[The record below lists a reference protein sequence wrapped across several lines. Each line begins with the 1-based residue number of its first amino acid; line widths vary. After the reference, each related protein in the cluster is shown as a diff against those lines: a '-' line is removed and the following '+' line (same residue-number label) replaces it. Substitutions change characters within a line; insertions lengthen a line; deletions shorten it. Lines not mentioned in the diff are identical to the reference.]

1 MGGKNMSK
9 LKKLLIAATC
19 CFMLVA
25 GITALTVTG
34 NAGVTTAR
42 AAEPTGV
49 DATIDSIHARATN
62 GDFLVYVE
70 TNDVNWSSKD
80 GYVGAADGILI
91 DGAPASATSGYFRF
105 GETSQIA
112 MTMSFDLFPEDRTV
126 LVQIPAGTVF
136 GEIKLN
142 SELRFNVFG
151 HNGATT
157 TSEERTIYWDN
168 DSGAQDNRSRYL
180 IWLNT
185 KGQVDT
191 SDGALKAETNRI
203 LIDGKAVN
211 VEYTYGGGNTEYAAL
226 VNYSYFGEGITSCSQ
241 ITDEHE
247 IVFPK
252 GLAIGNITLKEEFK
266 AYVYLGNVKSEKI
279 LKEIALTG
287 VEAAQRASDW
297 LVRFTTDTAL
307 EGDAFSLSYGSV
319 ALTVGETKTEGW
331 SYVCENGGVALTID
345 FDNVPANYGG
355 RVSVA
360 ANTIS
365 SGATGGYIKITNNYS
380 FILLNGTAHEDK
392 TYTVE
397 IKNGDTVLT
406 SITYD
411 VLDREAKL
419 TALKAAING
428 LTPPEHYYYEV
439 NLPETLPEKNC
450 SYAVTVKPIEYDV
463 IIGDAAAVKVAY
475 GEKLTKP
482 ESDPTKDMTVDKVY
496 TFDGWYNGDKK
507 WDFETDT
514 VQGDT
519 TLVAR
524 FNESAREY
532 DVKFGEDATATKAAY
547 GNKLTAPTEEPTK
560 TKEGYTVTFDG
571 WYNGDKKWD
580 FANDTVTGNLTLIAK
595 FNETAITYNAKLT
608 LGDGTEK
615 DVSYTIENRA
625 EKLAEAKALLSENNA
640 QYAYTNDLPTE
651 LPLENGRTYTETRT
665 LNEYDV
671 KIGES
676 ATVKV
681 AYGNKL
687 TKPETD
693 PTKDMTADKVY
704 AFDGWYNG
712 ETKWNFDADTV
723 KGDVT
728 LVAKFTE
735 TARKYTVTITFVG
748 LEKDEVTLQVE
759 YNGTVDFSAYAEDGY
774 NMTIKNGE
782 TEITG
787 LTVTGDVNITITY
800 AKKPA
805 AAKKGCGGSVGGL
818 GVMLTA
824 LGFAAVVFKK
834 KRG

>member
-1 MGGKNMSK
+1 MSK

-70 TNDVNWSSKD
+70 TNDVNWSSAN

-105 GETSQIA
+105 GETSKIA

-136 GEIKLN
+136 GNVKLN

-151 HNGATT
+151 HNGAST

-168 DSGAQDNRSRYL
+168 DSGAQDGSSRYL

-191 SDGALKAETNRI
+191 SENALKKETNRI
-203 LIDGKAVN
+203 LIDGKSVN

-287 VEAAQRASDW
+287 VEAAQRTSDW
-297 LVRFTTDTAL
+297 LVRFTADKAL
-307 EGDAFSLSYGSV
+307 AGDAFSLSYGSV
-319 ALTVGETKTEGW
+319 ALTAGETKTEGW
-331 SYVCENGGVALTID
+331 AYVCENGGMALTID
-345 FDNVPANYGG
+345 FDNVPADFGG
-355 RVSVA
+355 RVTVA

-392 TYTVE
+392 TYTAE

-411 VLDREAKL
+411 VLDRDAKL
-419 TALKAAING
+419 TSLKAAVND

-439 NLPETLPEKNC
+439 KLPETLPEENC
-450 SYAVTVKPIEYDV
+450 SYQVTVKPIEYDV

-475 GEKLTKP
+475 GSKLTKP
-482 ESDPTKDMTVDKVY
+482 ETDPTKDMTVDKVY

-514 VQGDT
+514 VSGDT
-519 TLVAR
+519 TLVAK
-524 FNESAREY
+524 FTDSAREY
-532 DVKFGEDATATKAAY
+532 DIKFGEAAAAKVAY
-547 GNKLTAPTEEPTK
+547 GSKLTAPTEEPSE
-560 TKEGYTVTFDG
+560 TKEGYNVTFDG

-580 FANDTVTGNLTLIAK
+580 FANDVVTGNLTLVAK
-595 FNETAITYNAKLT
+595 FNETVITYTAGLT
-608 LGDGTEK
+608 LGDGTKK
-615 DVSYTIENRA
+615 DISYTVENRT
-625 EKLAEAKALLSENNA
+625 EKLAEAKKLLGA
-640 QYAYTNDLPTE
+640 DDDQYTYTNDLPTE
-651 LPLENGRTYTETRT
+651 LPLENGKTYTETRT
-665 LNEYDV
+665 INEYDI
-671 KIGES
+671 KFGEVD
-676 ATVKV
+676 AAKV
-681 AYGNKL
+681 AYGSKL
-687 TKPETD
+687 TRPAD

-704 AFDGWYNG
+704 TFDGWYAG
-712 ETKWNFDADTV
+712 DTKWDFDADTV
-723 KGDVT
+723 KGDVM
-728 LVAKFTE
+728 LVAKFNE
-735 TARKYTVTITFVG
+735 TARKYAVTITFVG
-748 LEKDEVTLQVE
+748 LEKDEVVLQVE

-774 NMTIKNGE
+774 NMTVKNGE
-782 TEITG
+782 NEIG
-787 LTVTGDVNITITY
+787 ELTVTGDVNITVTY

-805 AAKKGCGGSVGGL
+805 ASKKGCGGSVGSI

-824 LGFAAVVFKK
+824 LGFAAVVFRK

>member
-1 MGGKNMSK
+1 MSK

-19 CFMLVA
+19 CFMLAA

-70 TNDVNWSSKD
+70 TNDVNWSSAD
-80 GYVGAADGILI
+80 GYAGAADGILI

-105 GETSQIA
+105 GETSKIA

-136 GEIKLN
+136 GNVKLN

-151 HNGATT
+151 HNGAST

-168 DSGAQDNRSRYL
+168 DSGAQDGSSRYL

-191 SDGALKAETNRI
+191 SENALKKETNRI
-203 LIDGKAVN
+203 LIDGKSVN

-287 VEAAQRASDW
+287 VEAAQRTSDW
-297 LVRFTTDTAL
+297 LVRFTADKAL
-307 EGDAFSLSYGSV
+307 AGDAFSLSYGSV
-319 ALTVGETKTEGW
+319 ALTAGETKTEGW
-331 SYVCENGGVALTID
+331 AYVCENGGMALTID
-345 FDNVPANYGG
+345 FDNVPADFGG

-411 VLDREAKL
+411 VLDRNAKL
-419 TALKAAING
+419 TSLKAAVND

-439 NLPETLPEKNC
+439 KLPETLPEENC
-450 SYAVTVKPIEYDV
+450 SYQVTVKPIEYDV

-475 GEKLTKP
+475 GSKLTKP
-482 ESDPTKDMTVDKVY
+482 ETDPTKDMTVDKVY
-496 TFDGWYNGDKK
+496 TFDGWYNGDTK
-507 WDFETDT
+507 WNFETDT
-514 VQGDT
+514 VSGDT

-524 FNESAREY
+524 FTDSAREY
-532 DVKFGEDATATKAAY
+532 DVKFGEAAAAKVAY
-547 GNKLTAPTEEPTK
+547 GSKLTAPTEEPSE
-560 TKEGYTVTFDG
+560 TKEGYNVTFDG

-580 FANDTVTGNLTLIAK
+580 FANDVVTGNLTLVAK
-595 FNETAITYNAKLT
+595 FNETVITYTAELT
-608 LGDGTEK
+608 LGDGTKK
-615 DVSYTIENRA
+615 DISYTVENRT
-625 EKLAEAKALLSENNA
+625 EKLAEAKKLLGA
-640 QYAYTNDLPTE
+640 DDDQYTYTNDLPTE
-651 LPLENGRTYTETRT
+651 LPLENGKTYTETRT
-665 LNEYDV
+665 VNEYDV
-671 KIGES
+671 KFGE
-676 ATVKV
+676 AAAAKV
-681 AYGNKL
+681 AYGSKL
-687 TKPETD
+687 TRPAD

-704 AFDGWYNG
+704 TFDGWYVG
-712 ETKWNFDADTV
+712 DTKWDFDADTV

-748 LEKDEVTLQVE
+748 LEKDEVVLQVE

-774 NMTIKNGE
+774 NMTVKNGE
-782 TEITG
+782 NEIG
-787 LTVTGDVNITITY
+787 ELTVTGDANITVTY

-805 AAKKGCGGSVGGL
+805 ASKKGCGGSVGSI

-824 LGFAAVVFKK
+824 LGFAAVVFRK

>member
-70 TNDVNWSSKD
+70 TNDVNWSSAN
-80 GYVGAADGILI
+80 GYAGAADGILI

-136 GEIKLN
+136 GNVKLN

-168 DSGAQDNRSRYL
+168 DSGAQDGSSRYL

-191 SDGALKAETNRI
+191 SENALKKETNRI

-226 VNYSYFGEGITSCSQ
+226 VNYSYFGDGITSCSQ

-266 AYVYLGNVKSEKI
+266 AYVYLGNVKGEKI

-287 VEAAQRASDW
+287 VEAAQRTSDW
-297 LVRFTTDTAL
+297 LVRFTADKAL
-307 EGDAFSLSYGSV
+307 AGDAFSLSYGSV

-392 TYTVE
+392 TYTAE

-439 NLPETLPEKNC
+439 NLPETLPEENC

-532 DVKFGEDATATKAAY
+532 DVKFGEDATAKVAY
-547 GNKLTAPTEEPTK
+547 GSKLTAPTEEPSE
-560 TKEGYTVTFDG
+560 TKEGYNVTFDG
-571 WYNGDKKWD
+571 WYNGDKKWN
-580 FANDTVTGNLTLIAK
+580 FANDVVTGNLTLVAK
-595 FNETAITYNAKLT
+595 FNETVITYTAELT
-608 LGDGTEK
+608 LGDGTKK
-615 DVSYTIENRA
+615 DISYTVENRT
-625 EKLAEAKALLSENNA
+625 EKLAEAKKLLGA
-640 QYAYTNDLPTE
+640 DDDQYTYTNDLPTE
-651 LPLENGRTYTETRT
+651 LPLENGKTYTETRT
-665 LNEYDV
+665 VNEYDV
-671 KIGES
+671 KFGE
-676 ATVKV
+676 ADAAKV
-681 AYGNKL
+681 AYGSKL
-687 TKPETD
+687 TRPAD

-704 AFDGWYNG
+704 TFDGWYVG
-712 ETKWNFDADTV
+712 DTKWDFDADTV

-728 LVAKFTE
+728 LVAKFNE
-735 TARKYTVTITFVG
+735 TARKYAVTITFVG
-748 LEKDEVTLQVE
+748 LEKDEVVLQVE

-774 NMTIKNGE
+774 NMTVKNGE
-782 TEITG
+782 NEIG
-787 LTVTGDVNITITY
+787 ELTVTGDVNITVTY

-805 AAKKGCGGSVGGL
+805 ASKKGCGGSVDSI

-824 LGFAAVVFKK
+824 LGFAAVVFRK

>member
-1 MGGKNMSK
+1 MSK

-25 GITALTVTG
+25 GITALTVMG
-34 NAGVTTAR
+34 NAGVTTAY
-42 AAEPTGV
+42 AADEPTGV
-49 DATIDSIHARATN
+49 DATIDSIHARATD

-70 TNDVNWSSKD
+70 TNDVNWSSAN
-80 GYVGAADGILI
+80 GYAGAADGILI
-91 DGAPASATSGYFRF
+91 DGAPASATSGYFRY

-112 MTMSFDLFPEDRTV
+112 MTMSFNLFPEDRTV

-136 GEIKLN
+136 GNVKLN

-168 DSGAQDNRSRYL
+168 DSGAQDNLSRYL

-211 VEYTYGGGNTEYAAL
+211 VEYTYGGGNTEYGAL

-266 AYVYLGNVKSEKI
+266 AYVYLGHVKGEKI
-279 LKEIALTG
+279 LKDIALTG
-287 VEAAQRASDW
+287 VEAAQRASESDW

-319 ALTVGETKTEGW
+319 ALTAGETKTEGW
-331 SYVCENGGVALTID
+331 AYVCENGGVALTID
-345 FDNVPANYGG
+345 FDNIPANYGG

-365 SGATGGYIKITNNYS
+365 SGATGGCIKITNNYS

-439 NLPETLPEKNC
+439 NLPETLPEENC

-475 GEKLTKP
+475 GSKLTKP
-482 ESDPTKDMTVDKVY
+482 ETDPTKDMTVDKVY

-547 GNKLTAPTEEPTK
+547 GNKLT
-560 TKEGYTVTFDG
+560 
-571 WYNGDKKWD
+571 
-580 FANDTVTGNLTLIAK
+580 
-595 FNETAITYNAKLT
+595 
-608 LGDGTEK
+608 
-615 DVSYTIENRA
+615 
-625 EKLAEAKALLSENNA
+625 
-640 QYAYTNDLPTE
+640 
-651 LPLENGRTYTETRT
+651 
-665 LNEYDV
+665 
-671 KIGES
+671 
-676 ATVKV
+676 
-681 AYGNKL
+681 
-687 TKPETD
+687 KPETD
-693 PTKDMTADKVY
+693 PTKDMTVDKVY
-704 AFDGWYNG
+704 TFDGWYNG
-712 ETKWNFDADTV
+712 ETKWNFDVDTV

-759 YNGTVDFSAYAEDGY
+759 YNGRVDFSAYAEDGY

-782 TEITG
+782 TEING
-787 LTVTGDVNITITY
+787 LTVTGDANITVTY

-805 AAKKGCGGSVGGL
+805 AAKKGCGGSVGGI

>member
-1 MGGKNMSK
+1 MSK

-42 AAEPTGV
+42 AAESTGV

-70 TNDVNWSSKD
+70 TNDVNWSSAD
-80 GYVGAADGILI
+80 GYAGAADGILI
-91 DGAPASATSGYFRF
+91 DGAPASVTSGYFRF
-105 GETSQIA
+105 GETSKIA

-136 GEIKLN
+136 GNVKLN

-151 HNGATT
+151 HNGAST

-168 DSGAQDNRSRYL
+168 DSGAQDGSSRYL

-191 SDGALKAETNRI
+191 SENALKKETNRI
-203 LIDGKAVN
+203 LIDGKSVN

-297 LVRFTTDTAL
+297 LVRFTADKAL
-307 EGDAFSLSYGSV
+307 AGDAFSLSYGSV
-319 ALTVGETKTEGW
+319 ALTAGKTKTEGW
-331 SYVCENGGVALTID
+331 AYVCENGGMALTID
-345 FDNVPANYGG
+345 FDNVPADFGG
-355 RVSVA
+355 RVTVA

-380 FILLNGTAHEDK
+380 FILLDGTAHEDK
-392 TYTVE
+392 TYTAE

-411 VLDREAKL
+411 VLDRNAKL
-419 TALKAAING
+419 TSLKAAVND

-439 NLPETLPEKNC
+439 KLPETLPEENC
-450 SYAVTVKPIEYDV
+450 SYQVTVKPIEYDV

-475 GEKLTKP
+475 GSKLTKP
-482 ESDPTKDMTVDKVY
+482 ETDPTKDMTVDKVY
-496 TFDGWYNGDKK
+496 TFDGWYNGDTK
-507 WDFETDT
+507 WNFETDT
-514 VQGDT
+514 VSGDT

-524 FNESAREY
+524 FTDSAREY
-532 DVKFGEDATATKAAY
+532 DVKFGEAA
-547 GNKLTAPTEEPTK
+547 A
-560 TKEGYTVTFDG
+560 
-571 WYNGDKKWD
+571 
-580 FANDTVTGNLTLIAK
+580 A
-595 FNETAITYNAKLT
+595 
-608 LGDGTEK
+608 
-615 DVSYTIENRA
+615 
-625 EKLAEAKALLSENNA
+625 
-640 QYAYTNDLPTE
+640 
-651 LPLENGRTYTETRT
+651 
-665 LNEYDV
+665 
-671 KIGES
+671 
-676 ATVKV
+676 KV
-681 AYGNKL
+681 AYGSKL
-687 TKPETD
+687 TRPAD

-704 AFDGWYNG
+704 TFDGWYVG
-712 ETKWNFDADTV
+712 DTKWDFDDDTV

-728 LVAKFTE
+728 LVAKFNE
-735 TARKYTVTITFVG
+735 TARKYAVTITFVG
-748 LEKDEVTLQVE
+748 LEKDEVVLQVE

-774 NMTIKNGE
+774 NMTVKNGE
-782 TEITG
+782 NEIG
-787 LTVTGDVNITITY
+787 ELTVTGDVNITVTY

-805 AAKKGCGGSVGGL
+805 ASKKGCGGSVGSI

-824 LGFAAVVFKK
+824 LGFAAVVFRK

>member
-25 GITALTVTG
+25 GITALTVMG
-34 NAGVTTAR
+34 NAGVTTAY
-42 AAEPTGV
+42 AADEPTGV
-49 DATIDSIHARATN
+49 DATIDSIHARAAN
-62 GDFLVYVE
+62 DDFLVYVE

-91 DGAPASATSGYFRF
+91 DGQPASATSGYYRF

-112 MTMSFDLFPEDRTV
+112 MTISFDLFPEDRTV

-136 GEIKLN
+136 GDIKLN

-168 DSGAQDNRSRYL
+168 DSGAQDNLSRYL

-191 SDGALKAETNRI
+191 SENALKKETNRI

-266 AYVYLGNVKSEKI
+266 AYVYLGNVKGEKI
-279 LKEIALTG
+279 LKDIALTG

-439 NLPETLPEKNC
+439 NLPETLPEENC

-532 DVKFGEDATATKAAY
+532 EVKFGEDATATKAAY
-547 GNKLTAPTEEPTK
+547 GNKLT
-560 TKEGYTVTFDG
+560 
-571 WYNGDKKWD
+571 
-580 FANDTVTGNLTLIAK
+580 
-595 FNETAITYNAKLT
+595 
-608 LGDGTEK
+608 
-615 DVSYTIENRA
+615 
-625 EKLAEAKALLSENNA
+625 
-640 QYAYTNDLPTE
+640 
-651 LPLENGRTYTETRT
+651 
-665 LNEYDV
+665 
-671 KIGES
+671 
-676 ATVKV
+676 
-681 AYGNKL
+681 
-687 TKPETD
+687 KPETD
-693 PTKDMTADKVY
+693 PTKDMTVDKVY
-704 AFDGWYNG
+704 TFDGWYNG

-759 YNGTVDFSAYAEDGY
+759 YNGRVDFSAYAEDGY

-782 TEITG
+782 TEITE

>member
-70 TNDVNWSSKD
+70 TNDVNWSSAN
-80 GYVGAADGILI
+80 GYAGAADGILI

-136 GEIKLN
+136 GNVKLN

-168 DSGAQDNRSRYL
+168 DSGAQDGSSRYL

-191 SDGALKAETNRI
+191 SENALKKETNRI

-226 VNYSYFGEGITSCSQ
+226 VNYSYFGDGITSCSQ

-266 AYVYLGNVKSEKI
+266 AYVYLGNVKGEKI

-287 VEAAQRASDW
+287 VEAAQRTSDW
-297 LVRFTTDTAL
+297 LVRFTADKAL
-307 EGDAFSLSYGSV
+307 AGDAFSLSYGSV
-319 ALTVGETKTEGW
+319 ALTAGETKTEGW
-331 SYVCENGGVALTID
+331 AYVCENGGMALTID

-392 TYTVE
+392 TYTAE

-419 TALKAAING
+419 TALKAAVNG

-439 NLPETLPEKNC
+439 NLPETLPEENR

-532 DVKFGEDATATKAAY
+532 DVKFGEAA
-547 GNKLTAPTEEPTK
+547 A
-560 TKEGYTVTFDG
+560 
-571 WYNGDKKWD
+571 
-580 FANDTVTGNLTLIAK
+580 A
-595 FNETAITYNAKLT
+595 
-608 LGDGTEK
+608 
-615 DVSYTIENRA
+615 
-625 EKLAEAKALLSENNA
+625 
-640 QYAYTNDLPTE
+640 
-651 LPLENGRTYTETRT
+651 
-665 LNEYDV
+665 
-671 KIGES
+671 
-676 ATVKV
+676 KV
-681 AYGNKL
+681 AYGSKL

-704 AFDGWYNG
+704 TFDGWYNG
-712 ETKWNFDADTV
+712 ETKWNFETDTV
-723 KGDVT
+723 TSNVT
-728 LVAKFTE
+728 LVAKFNE

-759 YNGTVDFSAYAEDGY
+759 YNGRVDFSAYAEDGY

-782 TEITG
+782 TEITE
-787 LTVTGDVNITITY
+787 LTVTGDVNITVTY

-805 AAKKGCGGSVGGL
+805 ASKKGCGGSVGGL
-818 GVMLTA
+818 GVMITA
-824 LGFAAVVFKK
+824 LGFAAVVFRK

>member
-1 MGGKNMSK
+1 MSK

-25 GITALTVTG
+25 GITALTVMG
-34 NAGVTTAR
+34 SAGITTAR

-49 DATIDSIHARATN
+49 DATIDSIHARAAN
-62 GDFLVYVE
+62 DDFLVYVE
-70 TNDVNWSSKD
+70 TNDVNWSSAD
-80 GYVGAADGILI
+80 GYAGAADGILI
-91 DGAPASATSGYFRF
+91 DGAPASATSGYYRF

-136 GEIKLN
+136 GDIKLN

-168 DSGAQDNRSRYL
+168 DSGAQDNLSRYL

-226 VNYSYFGEGITSCSQ
+226 VNYSYFGDGITSCSQ

-266 AYVYLGNVKSEKI
+266 AYVYLGNVKGEKI
-279 LKEIALTG
+279 LKDIALTG

-331 SYVCENGGVALTID
+331 AYVCENGGVALTID

-439 NLPETLPEKNC
+439 NLPETLPEENC

-475 GEKLTKP
+475 GNKLTKP

-532 DVKFGEDATATKAAY
+532 DVK
-547 GNKLTAPTEEPTK
+547 
-560 TKEGYTVTFDG
+560 
-571 WYNGDKKWD
+571 
-580 FANDTVTGNLTLIAK
+580 
-595 FNETAITYNAKLT
+595 
-608 LGDGTEK
+608 
-615 DVSYTIENRA
+615 
-625 EKLAEAKALLSENNA
+625 
-640 QYAYTNDLPTE
+640 
-651 LPLENGRTYTETRT
+651 
-665 LNEYDV
+665 
-671 KIGES
+671 IGES

-687 TKPETD
+687 TKPESD
-693 PTKDMTADKVY
+693 PTKDMTVDKVY
-704 AFDGWYNG
+704 TFDGWYNG

-782 TEITG
+782 TEITE

>member
-34 NAGVTTAR
+34 NAGVTTAY
-42 AAEPTGV
+42 AADEPTGV
-49 DATIDSIHARATN
+49 DATIDSIHARAAN
-62 GDFLVYVE
+62 DDFLVYVE

-91 DGAPASATSGYFRF
+91 DGQPASATSGYYRF

-112 MTMSFDLFPEDRTV
+112 MTISFDLFPEDRTV

-136 GEIKLN
+136 GDIKLN

-168 DSGAQDNRSRYL
+168 DSGAQDDLSRYL

-191 SDGALKAETNRI
+191 SENALKKETNRI
-203 LIDGKAVN
+203 LIDGKSVN

-266 AYVYLGNVKSEKI
+266 AYVYLGNVKGEKI
-279 LKEIALTG
+279 LKDIALTG

-439 NLPETLPEKNC
+439 NLPETLPEENC

-532 DVKFGEDATATKAAY
+532 DVKFGEADAA
-547 GNKLTAPTEEPTK
+547 
-560 TKEGYTVTFDG
+560 
-571 WYNGDKKWD
+571 
-580 FANDTVTGNLTLIAK
+580 
-595 FNETAITYNAKLT
+595 
-608 LGDGTEK
+608 
-615 DVSYTIENRA
+615 
-625 EKLAEAKALLSENNA
+625 
-640 QYAYTNDLPTE
+640 
-651 LPLENGRTYTETRT
+651 
-665 LNEYDV
+665 
-671 KIGES
+671 
-676 ATVKV
+676 KV
-681 AYGNKL
+681 AYGSKL
-687 TKPETD
+687 TRPAD

-704 AFDGWYNG
+704 TFDGWYNG

-782 TEITG
+782 TEITE

>member
-1 MGGKNMSK
+1 MSK

-70 TNDVNWSSKD
+70 TNDVNWSSAN
-80 GYVGAADGILI
+80 GYAGAADGILI
-91 DGAPASATSGYFRF
+91 DGQPASATSGYFRF

-136 GEIKLN
+136 GNVKLN

-151 HNGATT
+151 HNGAST

-168 DSGAQDNRSRYL
+168 DSGAQDGSSRYL

-191 SDGALKAETNRI
+191 SENALKKETNRI
-203 LIDGKAVN
+203 LIDGKSVN

-287 VEAAQRASDW
+287 VEAAQRTSDW
-297 LVRFTTDTAL
+297 LVRFTADKSLA
-307 EGDAFSLSYGSV
+307 GDAFSLSYGSV
-319 ALTVGETKTEGW
+319 ALIAGETKTEGW
-331 SYVCENGGVALTID
+331 AYVCENGGMALTID
-345 FDNVPANYGG
+345 FDNVPADFGG
-355 RVSVA
+355 RVTVS

-380 FILLNGTAHEDK
+380 FVLLNGTAHEDK

-439 NLPETLPEKNC
+439 KLPETLPEENC
-450 SYAVTVKPIEYDV
+450 SYQVTVKPIEYDV

-475 GEKLTKP
+475 GSKLTKP

-547 GNKLTAPTEEPTK
+547 GSKLTAPTEEPSE
-560 TKEGYTVTFDG
+560 TKEGYNVTFDG

-580 FANDTVTGNLTLIAK
+580 FANDVVTGNLTLVAK
-595 FNETAITYNAKLT
+595 FNETVITYTAELT
-608 LGDGTEK
+608 LGDGTKK
-615 DVSYTIENRA
+615 DISYTVENRT
-625 EKLAEAKALLSENNA
+625 EKLAEAKKLLGA
-640 QYAYTNDLPTE
+640 DDDQYTYTNDLPTE
-651 LPLENGRTYTETRT
+651 LPLENGKTYTETRT
-665 LNEYDV
+665 VNEYDV
-671 KIGES
+671 KFGE
-676 ATVKV
+676 ADAAKV
-681 AYGNKL
+681 AYGSKL
-687 TKPETD
+687 TRPAD

-704 AFDGWYNG
+704 TFDGWYVG
-712 ETKWNFDADTV
+712 DTKWDFDADTV

-728 LVAKFTE
+728 LVAKFNE
-735 TARKYTVTITFVG
+735 TARKYAVTITFVG
-748 LEKDEVTLQVE
+748 LEKDEVVLQVE

-774 NMTIKNGE
+774 NMTVKNGE
-782 TEITG
+782 NEIG
-787 LTVTGDVNITITY
+787 ELTVTGDANITVTY

-805 AAKKGCGGSVGGL
+805 ASKKGCGGSVGSI

-824 LGFAAVVFKK
+824 LGFAAVVFRK

>member
-1 MGGKNMSK
+1 MSK

-70 TNDVNWSSKD
+70 TNDVNWSSAN
-80 GYVGAADGILI
+80 GYAGAADGILI

-136 GEIKLN
+136 GNVKLN

-168 DSGAQDNRSRYL
+168 DSGAQDGSSRYL

-191 SDGALKAETNRI
+191 SENALKKETNRI

-226 VNYSYFGEGITSCSQ
+226 VNYSYFGDGITSCSQ

-266 AYVYLGNVKSEKI
+266 AYVYLGNVKGEKI

-287 VEAAQRASDW
+287 VEAAQRTSDW
-297 LVRFTTDTAL
+297 LVRFTADKAL
-307 EGDAFSLSYGSV
+307 AGDAFSLSYGSV
-319 ALTVGETKTEGW
+319 ALTAGETKTEGW
-331 SYVCENGGVALTID
+331 AYVCENGGMALTID

-392 TYTVE
+392 TYTAE

-419 TALKAAING
+419 IALKAAVNG

-439 NLPETLPEKNC
+439 NLPETLPEENC

-532 DVKFGEDATATKAAY
+532 DVKFGEAA
-547 GNKLTAPTEEPTK
+547 A
-560 TKEGYTVTFDG
+560 
-571 WYNGDKKWD
+571 
-580 FANDTVTGNLTLIAK
+580 A
-595 FNETAITYNAKLT
+595 
-608 LGDGTEK
+608 
-615 DVSYTIENRA
+615 
-625 EKLAEAKALLSENNA
+625 
-640 QYAYTNDLPTE
+640 
-651 LPLENGRTYTETRT
+651 
-665 LNEYDV
+665 
-671 KIGES
+671 
-676 ATVKV
+676 KV
-681 AYGNKL
+681 AYGSKL

-704 AFDGWYNG
+704 TFDGWYNG
-712 ETKWNFDADTV
+712 EKKWNFETDTV
-723 KGDVT
+723 TSNVT
-728 LVAKFTE
+728 LVAKFNE

-782 TEITG
+782 TEITE

>member
-1 MGGKNMSK
+1 M
-9 LKKLLIAATC
+9 
-19 CFMLVA
+19 
-25 GITALTVTG
+25 
-34 NAGVTTAR
+34 
-42 AAEPTGV
+42 
-49 DATIDSIHARATN
+49 
-62 GDFLVYVE
+62 
-70 TNDVNWSSKD
+70 
-80 GYVGAADGILI
+80 
-91 DGAPASATSGYFRF
+91 
-105 GETSQIA
+105 
-112 MTMSFDLFPEDRTV
+112 
-126 LVQIPAGTVF
+126 
-136 GEIKLN
+136 
-142 SELRFNVFG
+142 
-151 HNGATT
+151 
-157 TSEERTIYWDN
+157 
-168 DSGAQDNRSRYL
+168 
-180 IWLNT
+180 
-185 KGQVDT
+185 
-191 SDGALKAETNRI
+191 
-203 LIDGKAVN
+203 
-211 VEYTYGGGNTEYAAL
+211 
-226 VNYSYFGEGITSCSQ
+226 
-241 ITDEHE
+241 
-247 IVFPK
+247 
-252 GLAIGNITLKEEFK
+252 
-266 AYVYLGNVKSEKI
+266 
-279 LKEIALTG
+279 TG

-439 NLPETLPEKNC
+439 NLPETLPEENC

-496 TFDGWYNGDKK
+496 T
-507 WDFETDT
+507 
-514 VQGDT
+514 
-519 TLVAR
+519 
-524 FNESAREY
+524 
-532 DVKFGEDATATKAAY
+532 
-547 GNKLTAPTEEPTK
+547 
-560 TKEGYTVTFDG
+560 
-571 WYNGDKKWD
+571 
-580 FANDTVTGNLTLIAK
+580 
-595 FNETAITYNAKLT
+595 
-608 LGDGTEK
+608 
-615 DVSYTIENRA
+615 
-625 EKLAEAKALLSENNA
+625 
-640 QYAYTNDLPTE
+640 
-651 LPLENGRTYTETRT
+651 
-665 LNEYDV
+665 
-671 KIGES
+671 
-676 ATVKV
+676 
-681 AYGNKL
+681 
-687 TKPETD
+687 
-693 PTKDMTADKVY
+693 
-704 AFDGWYNG
+704 FDGWYNG

-759 YNGTVDFSAYAEDGY
+759 YNGRVDFSAYAEDGY

-782 TEITG
+782 TEITE
-787 LTVTGDVNITITY
+787 LTVTGDVNIIITY
-800 AKKPA
+800 AQKPA

>member
-1 MGGKNMSK
+1 MSK

-70 TNDVNWSSKD
+70 TNDVNWSSAN

-91 DGAPASATSGYFRF
+91 DGQPASATSGYYRF

-112 MTMSFDLFPEDRTV
+112 MTISFDLFPEDRTV

-136 GEIKLN
+136 GDIKLN

-168 DSGAQDNRSRYL
+168 DSGAQDDLSRYL

-191 SDGALKAETNRI
+191 SENALKKETNRI
-203 LIDGKAVN
+203 LIDGKSVN

-287 VEAAQRASDW
+287 VEAAQRTSDW
-297 LVRFTTDTAL
+297 LVRFTADKAL

-319 ALTVGETKTEGW
+319 ALTAGETKTEGW
-331 SYVCENGGVALTID
+331 AYVCENGGMALTID
-345 FDNVPANYGG
+345 FDNVPADFGG
-355 RVSVA
+355 RVTVA

-392 TYTVE
+392 TYTAE

-411 VLDREAKL
+411 VLDRDAKL
-419 TALKAAING
+419 TSLKAAVND

-439 NLPETLPEKNC
+439 KLPETLPEENC

-482 ESDPTKDMTVDKVY
+482 ETDPTKDMTVDKVY

-532 DVKFGEDATATKAAY
+532 DVKFGEADAA
-547 GNKLTAPTEEPTK
+547 
-560 TKEGYTVTFDG
+560 
-571 WYNGDKKWD
+571 
-580 FANDTVTGNLTLIAK
+580 
-595 FNETAITYNAKLT
+595 
-608 LGDGTEK
+608 
-615 DVSYTIENRA
+615 
-625 EKLAEAKALLSENNA
+625 
-640 QYAYTNDLPTE
+640 
-651 LPLENGRTYTETRT
+651 
-665 LNEYDV
+665 
-671 KIGES
+671 
-676 ATVKV
+676 KV
-681 AYGNKL
+681 AYGSKL
-687 TKPETD
+687 TRPAD

-704 AFDGWYNG
+704 TFDGWYNG

-759 YNGTVDFSAYAEDGY
+759 YNGRVDFSAYAEDGY

-782 TEITG
+782 TEITE
-787 LTVTGDVNITITY
+787 LTVTGDVNITVTY

-805 AAKKGCGGSVGGL
+805 ASKKGCGGSVGGL
-818 GVMLTA
+818 GVMITA
-824 LGFAAVVFKK
+824 LGFAAVVFRK

>member
-1 MGGKNMSK
+1 MSK

-70 TNDVNWSSKD
+70 TNDVNWSSAD
-80 GYVGAADGILI
+80 GYAGAADGILI

-136 GEIKLN
+136 GDIKLN

-151 HNGATT
+151 HNGAST

-168 DSGAQDNRSRYL
+168 DSGAQDGSSRYL

-191 SDGALKAETNRI
+191 SENALKKETNRI
-203 LIDGKAVN
+203 LIDGKSVN

-279 LKEIALTG
+279 LKEIVLTG
-287 VEAAQRASDW
+287 VEAAQRTSDW
-297 LVRFTTDTAL
+297 LVRFTADKAL
-307 EGDAFSLSYGSV
+307 AGDAFSLSYGSV
-319 ALTVGETKTEGW
+319 ALTAGETKTEGW
-331 SYVCENGGVALTID
+331 AYVCENGGMALTID
-345 FDNVPANYGG
+345 FDNVPADFGG
-355 RVSVA
+355 RVTVA

-380 FILLNGTAHEDK
+380 FILLNGTAHKDK
-392 TYTVE
+392 TYTAE

-411 VLDREAKL
+411 VLDRNAKL
-419 TALKAAING
+419 TSLKAAVND

-439 NLPETLPEKNC
+439 KLPETLPEENC
-450 SYAVTVKPIEYDV
+450 SYQVTVKPIEYDV

-475 GEKLTKP
+475 GSKLTKP
-482 ESDPTKDMTVDKVY
+482 ETDPTKDMTVDKVY
-496 TFDGWYNGDKK
+496 TFDGWYNGDTK
-507 WDFETDT
+507 WNFETDT
-514 VQGDT
+514 VRGDT

-524 FNESAREY
+524 FTDSAREY
-532 DVKFGEDATATKAAY
+532 DVKFGEADAAKVAY
-547 GNKLTAPTEEPTK
+547 GSKLTAPTEEPSE
-560 TKEGYTVTFDG
+560 TKEGYNVTFDG

-580 FANDTVTGNLTLIAK
+580 FANDVVTGNLTLVAK
-595 FNETAITYNAKLT
+595 FNETVITYTAELT
-608 LGDGTEK
+608 LGDGTKK
-615 DVSYTIENRA
+615 DISYTVENRT
-625 EKLAEAKALLSENNA
+625 EKLAEAKKLLGA
-640 QYAYTNDLPTE
+640 DDDQYTYTNDLPIE
-651 LPLENGRTYTETRT
+651 LPLENGKTYTETRT
-665 LNEYDV
+665 INEYDV

-693 PTKDMTADKVY
+693 PTKDMTVDKVY
-704 AFDGWYNG
+704 TFDGWYNG

-748 LEKDEVTLQVE
+748 LEKDEVVLQVE

-774 NMTIKNGE
+774 NMTVKNGE
-782 TEITG
+782 NEIG
-787 LTVTGDVNITITY
+787 ELTVTGDVNITVTY

-824 LGFAAVVFKK
+824 LGFAAVVFRK

>member
-25 GITALTVTG
+25 GITALTVMG
-34 NAGVTTAR
+34 NAGVTTAY
-42 AAEPTGV
+42 AADEPTGV
-49 DATIDSIHARATN
+49 DATIDSIHARAAN
-62 GDFLVYVE
+62 DDFLVYVE

-91 DGAPASATSGYFRF
+91 DGQPASATSGYFRF

-168 DSGAQDNRSRYL
+168 DSGAQDNLSRYL

-191 SDGALKAETNRI
+191 SENALKKETNRI
-203 LIDGKAVN
+203 LIDGKSVN

-226 VNYSYFGEGITSCSQ
+226 VNYSYFGDGITSCSQ

-266 AYVYLGNVKSEKI
+266 AYVYLGNVKGEKI
-279 LKEIALTG
+279 LKDIALTG

-297 LVRFTTDTAL
+297 LVRFTADTAL

-439 NLPETLPEKNC
+439 NLPETLPEENC

-463 IIGDAAAVKVAY
+463 IIGDVAAVKVAY

-547 GNKLTAPTEEPTK
+547 GNKLT
-560 TKEGYTVTFDG
+560 
-571 WYNGDKKWD
+571 
-580 FANDTVTGNLTLIAK
+580 
-595 FNETAITYNAKLT
+595 
-608 LGDGTEK
+608 
-615 DVSYTIENRA
+615 
-625 EKLAEAKALLSENNA
+625 
-640 QYAYTNDLPTE
+640 
-651 LPLENGRTYTETRT
+651 
-665 LNEYDV
+665 
-671 KIGES
+671 
-676 ATVKV
+676 
-681 AYGNKL
+681 
-687 TKPETD
+687 KPETD
-693 PTKDMTADKVY
+693 PTKDMTVDKVY
-704 AFDGWYNG
+704 TFDGWYNG
-712 ETKWNFDADTV
+712 ETKWNFDTDTV

-759 YNGTVDFSAYAEDGY
+759 YNGRVDFSAYAEDGY

-782 TEITG
+782 TEITE
-787 LTVTGDVNITITY
+787 LTVTGDVNITISY

>member
-25 GITALTVTG
+25 GITALTVMG
-34 NAGVTTAR
+34 NAGVTTAY
-42 AAEPTGV
+42 AADEPTGV
-49 DATIDSIHARATN
+49 DATIDSIHARAAN
-62 GDFLVYVE
+62 DDFLVYVE

-91 DGAPASATSGYFRF
+91 DGQPASATSGYYRF

-112 MTMSFDLFPEDRTV
+112 MTISFDLFPEDRTV

-136 GEIKLN
+136 GDIKLN

-168 DSGAQDNRSRYL
+168 DSGAQDNLSRYL

-191 SDGALKAETNRI
+191 SENALKKETNRI
-203 LIDGKAVN
+203 LIDGKSVN

-226 VNYSYFGEGITSCSQ
+226 VNYSYFGDGITSCSQ

-266 AYVYLGNVKSEKI
+266 AYVYLGNVKGEKI
-279 LKEIALTG
+279 LKDIALTG

-439 NLPETLPEKNC
+439 NLPETLPEENC

-532 DVKFGEDATATKAAY
+532 DVKFGEADAA
-547 GNKLTAPTEEPTK
+547 
-560 TKEGYTVTFDG
+560 
-571 WYNGDKKWD
+571 
-580 FANDTVTGNLTLIAK
+580 
-595 FNETAITYNAKLT
+595 
-608 LGDGTEK
+608 
-615 DVSYTIENRA
+615 
-625 EKLAEAKALLSENNA
+625 
-640 QYAYTNDLPTE
+640 
-651 LPLENGRTYTETRT
+651 
-665 LNEYDV
+665 
-671 KIGES
+671 
-676 ATVKV
+676 KV
-681 AYGNKL
+681 AYGSKL
-687 TKPETD
+687 TRPAD

-704 AFDGWYNG
+704 TFDGWYNG

-759 YNGTVDFSAYAEDGY
+759 YNGRVDFSAYAEDGY

-782 TEITG
+782 TEITE
-787 LTVTGDVNITITY
+787 LNVTGDVNITITY

>member
-1 MGGKNMSK
+1 MSK

-19 CFMLVA
+19 CFMFVA

-49 DATIDSIHARATN
+49 DATIDSIHARAAN
-62 GDFLVYVE
+62 DDFLVYVE
-70 TNDVNWSSKD
+70 TNDVNWSSAN
-80 GYVGAADGILI
+80 GYAGAADGILI
-91 DGAPASATSGYFRF
+91 DGQPASATSGYFRF
-105 GETSQIA
+105 GETSKIA
-112 MTMSFDLFPEDRTV
+112 ITMSFDLFPEDRTV

-136 GEIKLN
+136 GNVKLN

-151 HNGATT
+151 HNGAST

-168 DSGAQDNRSRYL
+168 DSGAQDGSSRYL

-191 SDGALKAETNRI
+191 SENALKKETNRI
-203 LIDGKAVN
+203 LIDGKSVN

-319 ALTVGETKTEGW
+319 ALTAGETKTEGW
-331 SYVCENGGVALTID
+331 AYVCENGGMALTID
-345 FDNVPANYGG
+345 FDNVPADFGG

-439 NLPETLPEKNC
+439 NLPETLPEENC
-450 SYAVTVKPIEYDV
+450 SYQVTVKPIEYDV

-475 GEKLTKP
+475 GSKLTKP
-482 ESDPTKDMTVDKVY
+482 ETDPTKDMTVDKVY
-496 TFDGWYNGDKK
+496 TFDGWYNGDTK
-507 WDFETDT
+507 WNFETDT
-514 VQGDT
+514 VSGDT
-519 TLVAR
+519 TLVAK
-524 FNESAREY
+524 FADSAREY
-532 DVKFGEDATATKAAY
+532 DVKFGEADAA
-547 GNKLTAPTEEPTK
+547 
-560 TKEGYTVTFDG
+560 
-571 WYNGDKKWD
+571 
-580 FANDTVTGNLTLIAK
+580 
-595 FNETAITYNAKLT
+595 
-608 LGDGTEK
+608 
-615 DVSYTIENRA
+615 
-625 EKLAEAKALLSENNA
+625 
-640 QYAYTNDLPTE
+640 
-651 LPLENGRTYTETRT
+651 
-665 LNEYDV
+665 
-671 KIGES
+671 
-676 ATVKV
+676 KV
-681 AYGNKL
+681 AYGSKL
-687 TKPETD
+687 TRPAD

-704 AFDGWYNG
+704 TFDGWYVG
-712 ETKWNFDADTV
+712 DTKWDFDADTV

-728 LVAKFTE
+728 LVAKFNE
-735 TARKYTVTITFVG
+735 TARKYAVTITFVG
-748 LEKDEVTLQVE
+748 LEKDEVVLQVE

-774 NMTIKNGE
+774 NMTVKNGE
-782 TEITG
+782 NEIG
-787 LTVTGDVNITITY
+787 ELTVTVDVNITVTY

-805 AAKKGCGGSVGGL
+805 ASKKGCGGSVGGL

-824 LGFAAVVFKK
+824 LGFAAVVFRK

>member
-1 MGGKNMSK
+1 MSK

-70 TNDVNWSSKD
+70 TNDVNWSSAD
-80 GYVGAADGILI
+80 GYAGAADGILI
-91 DGAPASATSGYFRF
+91 DGQPASATSGYFRF

-112 MTMSFDLFPEDRTV
+112 MTISFDLFPEDRTV

-136 GEIKLN
+136 GNVKLN

-168 DSGAQDNRSRYL
+168 DSGAQDGSSRYL

-191 SDGALKAETNRI
+191 SENALKKETNRI

-226 VNYSYFGEGITSCSQ
+226 VNYSYFGDGITSCSQ

-266 AYVYLGNVKSEKI
+266 AYVYLGNVKGEKI
-279 LKEIALTG
+279 LKDIALTG

-411 VLDREAKL
+411 VLDRDAKL
-419 TALKAAING
+419 TSLKAAING

-439 NLPETLPEKNC
+439 NLPETLPEGNC

-482 ESDPTKDMTVDKVY
+482 ETDPTKDMTVDKVY

-524 FNESAREY
+524 FNDSAREY
-532 DVKFGEDATATKAAY
+532 DVKFGEADAA
-547 GNKLTAPTEEPTK
+547 
-560 TKEGYTVTFDG
+560 
-571 WYNGDKKWD
+571 
-580 FANDTVTGNLTLIAK
+580 
-595 FNETAITYNAKLT
+595 
-608 LGDGTEK
+608 
-615 DVSYTIENRA
+615 
-625 EKLAEAKALLSENNA
+625 
-640 QYAYTNDLPTE
+640 
-651 LPLENGRTYTETRT
+651 
-665 LNEYDV
+665 
-671 KIGES
+671 
-676 ATVKV
+676 KV
-681 AYGNKL
+681 AYGSKL
-687 TKPETD
+687 TRPAD

-704 AFDGWYNG
+704 TFDGWYVG
-712 ETKWNFDADTV
+712 DTKWDFDDDTV

-728 LVAKFTE
+728 LVAKFNE
-735 TARKYTVTITFVG
+735 TARKYAVTITFVG
-748 LEKDEVTLQVE
+748 LEKDEVVLQVE

-774 NMTIKNGE
+774 NMTVKNGE
-782 TEITG
+782 NEIG
-787 LTVTGDVNITITY
+787 ELTVTGDVNITVTY

-805 AAKKGCGGSVGGL
+805 ASKKGCGGSVGGI

-824 LGFAAVVFKK
+824 LGFAAVVFRK

>member
-1 MGGKNMSK
+1 MSK

-19 CFMLVA
+19 CFMLAA

-49 DATIDSIHARATN
+49 DATIDSIHARAAN
-62 GDFLVYVE
+62 DDFLVYVE
-70 TNDVNWSSKD
+70 TNDVNWSSAN

-91 DGAPASATSGYFRF
+91 DGQPASATSGYYRF

-112 MTMSFDLFPEDRTV
+112 MTISFDLFPEDRTV

-136 GEIKLN
+136 GDIKLN

-168 DSGAQDNRSRYL
+168 DSGAQDDLSRYL

-191 SDGALKAETNRI
+191 SENALKKETNRI
-203 LIDGKAVN
+203 LIDGKSVN

-287 VEAAQRASDW
+287 VEAAQRTSDW
-297 LVRFTTDTAL
+297 LVRFTADKAL

-319 ALTVGETKTEGW
+319 ALTAGETKTEGW
-331 SYVCENGGVALTID
+331 AYVCENGGMALTID
-345 FDNVPANYGG
+345 FDNVPADFGG
-355 RVSVA
+355 RVTVA

-392 TYTVE
+392 TYTAE

-411 VLDREAKL
+411 VLDRDAKL
-419 TALKAAING
+419 TSLKAAVND

-439 NLPETLPEKNC
+439 KLPETLPEENC

-482 ESDPTKDMTVDKVY
+482 ETDPTKDMTVDKVY

-532 DVKFGEDATATKAAY
+532 DVKFGEADAA
-547 GNKLTAPTEEPTK
+547 
-560 TKEGYTVTFDG
+560 
-571 WYNGDKKWD
+571 
-580 FANDTVTGNLTLIAK
+580 
-595 FNETAITYNAKLT
+595 
-608 LGDGTEK
+608 
-615 DVSYTIENRA
+615 
-625 EKLAEAKALLSENNA
+625 
-640 QYAYTNDLPTE
+640 
-651 LPLENGRTYTETRT
+651 
-665 LNEYDV
+665 
-671 KIGES
+671 
-676 ATVKV
+676 KV
-681 AYGNKL
+681 AYGSKL
-687 TKPETD
+687 TRPAD

-704 AFDGWYNG
+704 TFDGWYNG

-759 YNGTVDFSAYAEDGY
+759 YNGRVDFSAYAEDGY

-782 TEITG
+782 TEITE
-787 LTVTGDVNITITY
+787 LTVTGDVNITVTY

-805 AAKKGCGGSVGGL
+805 ASKKGCGGSVGGL
-818 GVMLTA
+818 GVMITA
-824 LGFAAVVFKK
+824 LGFAAVVFRK

>member
-1 MGGKNMSK
+1 MSK

-25 GITALTVTG
+25 GITALTVMG

-42 AAEPTGV
+42 AADEPTGV
-49 DATIDSIHARATN
+49 DATIDSIHARAAN
-62 GDFLVYVE
+62 DDFLVYVE

-136 GEIKLN
+136 GDIKLN

-191 SDGALKAETNRI
+191 SENALKKETNRI

-266 AYVYLGNVKSEKI
+266 AYVYLGNVKGEKI
-279 LKEIALTG
+279 LKDIALTG

-439 NLPETLPEKNC
+439 NLPETLPEENC

-496 TFDGWYNGDKK
+496 T
-507 WDFETDT
+507 
-514 VQGDT
+514 
-519 TLVAR
+519 
-524 FNESAREY
+524 
-532 DVKFGEDATATKAAY
+532 
-547 GNKLTAPTEEPTK
+547 
-560 TKEGYTVTFDG
+560 
-571 WYNGDKKWD
+571 
-580 FANDTVTGNLTLIAK
+580 
-595 FNETAITYNAKLT
+595 
-608 LGDGTEK
+608 
-615 DVSYTIENRA
+615 
-625 EKLAEAKALLSENNA
+625 
-640 QYAYTNDLPTE
+640 
-651 LPLENGRTYTETRT
+651 
-665 LNEYDV
+665 
-671 KIGES
+671 
-676 ATVKV
+676 
-681 AYGNKL
+681 
-687 TKPETD
+687 
-693 PTKDMTADKVY
+693 
-704 AFDGWYNG
+704 FDGWYNG

-759 YNGTVDFSAYAEDGY
+759 YNGRVDFSAYAEDGY

-782 TEITG
+782 TEITE
-787 LTVTGDVNITITY
+787 LTVTGDVNIIITY
-800 AKKPA
+800 AQKPA

>member
-25 GITALTVTG
+25 GITALTVMG
-34 NAGVTTAR
+34 NAGVTTAY
-42 AAEPTGV
+42 AADEPTGV
-49 DATIDSIHARATN
+49 DATIDSIHARAAN
-62 GDFLVYVE
+62 DDFLVYVE

-91 DGAPASATSGYFRF
+91 DGQPASATSGYYRF

-112 MTMSFDLFPEDRTV
+112 MTISFDLFPEDRTV

-136 GEIKLN
+136 GDIKLN

-168 DSGAQDNRSRYL
+168 DSGAQDNLSRYL

-191 SDGALKAETNRI
+191 SENALKKETNRI
-203 LIDGKAVN
+203 LIDGKSVN

-226 VNYSYFGEGITSCSQ
+226 VNYSYFGDGITSCSQ

-266 AYVYLGNVKSEKI
+266 AYVYLGNVKGEKI
-279 LKEIALTG
+279 LKDIALTG

-319 ALTVGETKTEGW
+319 ALTAGETKTEGW
-331 SYVCENGGVALTID
+331 AYVCENGGMALTID

-439 NLPETLPEKNC
+439 NLPETLPEENC

-547 GNKLTAPTEEPTK
+547 GNKLT
-560 TKEGYTVTFDG
+560 
-571 WYNGDKKWD
+571 
-580 FANDTVTGNLTLIAK
+580 
-595 FNETAITYNAKLT
+595 
-608 LGDGTEK
+608 
-615 DVSYTIENRA
+615 
-625 EKLAEAKALLSENNA
+625 
-640 QYAYTNDLPTE
+640 
-651 LPLENGRTYTETRT
+651 
-665 LNEYDV
+665 
-671 KIGES
+671 
-676 ATVKV
+676 
-681 AYGNKL
+681 
-687 TKPETD
+687 KPETD
-693 PTKDMTADKVY
+693 PTKDMTVDKIY
-704 AFDGWYNG
+704 TFDGWYNG

-782 TEITG
+782 TEITE

>member
-1 MGGKNMSK
+1 MSK

-25 GITALTVTG
+25 GITALTVMG
-34 NAGVTTAR
+34 NAGVTTAY
-42 AAEPTGV
+42 AADEPTGV
-49 DATIDSIHARATN
+49 DATIDSIHARAAN
-62 GDFLVYVE
+62 DDFLVYVE

-91 DGAPASATSGYFRF
+91 DGQPASATSGYFRF

-168 DSGAQDNRSRYL
+168 DSGAQDGSSRYL

-191 SDGALKAETNRI
+191 SENALKKETNRI
-203 LIDGKAVN
+203 LIDGKSVN

-266 AYVYLGNVKSEKI
+266 AYVYLGNVKGEKI
-279 LKEIALTG
+279 LKDIALTG

-439 NLPETLPEKNC
+439 NLPETLPEENC

-532 DVKFGEDATATKAAY
+532 DVKFGEDATATK
-547 GNKLTAPTEEPTK
+547 T
-560 TKEGYTVTFDG
+560 
-571 WYNGDKKWD
+571 
-580 FANDTVTGNLTLIAK
+580 
-595 FNETAITYNAKLT
+595 
-608 LGDGTEK
+608 
-615 DVSYTIENRA
+615 
-625 EKLAEAKALLSENNA
+625 
-640 QYAYTNDLPTE
+640 
-651 LPLENGRTYTETRT
+651 
-665 LNEYDV
+665 
-671 KIGES
+671 
-676 ATVKV
+676 

-704 AFDGWYNG
+704 TFDGWYNG

-759 YNGTVDFSAYAEDGY
+759 YNGRVDFSAYAEDGY

-782 TEITG
+782 TEITE

>member
-91 DGAPASATSGYFRF
+91 DGQPASATSGYFRF

-112 MTMSFDLFPEDRTV
+112 MTMSFDLFPEDRT
-126 LVQIPAGTVF
+126 IPAGTVF
-136 GEIKLN
+136 GNVKLN

-151 HNGATT
+151 HNGAST

-191 SDGALKAETNRI
+191 SENALKKETNRI

-266 AYVYLGNVKSEKI
+266 AYVYLGNVKGEKI
-279 LKEIALTG
+279 LKDIALTG
-287 VEAAQRASDW
+287 VEAAQRTSDW

-319 ALTVGETKTEGW
+319 ALTAGETKTEGW
-331 SYVCENGGVALTID
+331 AYVCENGGMALTID
-345 FDNVPANYGG
+345 FDNVPADFGG

-392 TYTVE
+392 TYTAE

-411 VLDREAKL
+411 VLDRNAKL
-419 TALKAAING
+419 TSLKAAVND

-439 NLPETLPEKNC
+439 KLPETLPEENC
-450 SYAVTVKPIEYDV
+450 SYQVTVKPIEYDV

-475 GEKLTKP
+475 GSKLTKP
-482 ESDPTKDMTVDKVY
+482 ETDPTKDMTVDKVY

-532 DVKFGEDATATKAAY
+532 DVKFGEDATAKVAY
-547 GNKLTAPTEEPTK
+547 GSKLTAPTEEPSE
-560 TKEGYTVTFDG
+560 TKEGYNVTFDG
-571 WYNGDKKWD
+571 WYNGDKKWN
-580 FANDTVTGNLTLIAK
+580 FANDVVTGNLTLVAK
-595 FNETAITYNAKLT
+595 FNETVITYTAELT
-608 LGDGTEK
+608 LGDGTKK
-615 DVSYTIENRA
+615 DISYTVENRT
-625 EKLAEAKALLSENNA
+625 EKLAEAKKLLGA
-640 QYAYTNDLPTE
+640 DDDQYTYTNDLPTE
-651 LPLENGRTYTETRT
+651 LPLENGKTYTETRT
-665 LNEYDV
+665 VNEYDV
-671 KIGES
+671 KFGE
-676 ATVKV
+676 ADAAKV
-681 AYGNKL
+681 AYGSKL
-687 TKPETD
+687 TRPAD

-704 AFDGWYNG
+704 TFDGWYVG
-712 ETKWNFDADTV
+712 DTKWDFDADTV

-728 LVAKFTE
+728 LVAKFNE
-735 TARKYTVTITFVG
+735 TARKYAVTITFVG
-748 LEKDEVTLQVE
+748 LEKDEVVLQVE

-782 TEITG
+782 TEITE

>member
-25 GITALTVTG
+25 GITALTVMG
-34 NAGVTTAR
+34 NAGVTTAY
-42 AAEPTGV
+42 AADEPTGV
-49 DATIDSIHARATN
+49 DATIDSIHARAAN
-62 GDFLVYVE
+62 DDFLVYVE

-91 DGAPASATSGYFRF
+91 DGQPASATSGYFRF

-168 DSGAQDNRSRYL
+168 DSGAQDNLSRYL

-191 SDGALKAETNRI
+191 SENALKKETNRI
-203 LIDGKAVN
+203 LIDGKSVN

-226 VNYSYFGEGITSCSQ
+226 VNYSYFGDGITSCSQ

-266 AYVYLGNVKSEKI
+266 AYVYLGNVKGEKI
-279 LKEIALTG
+279 LKDIALTG

-297 LVRFTTDTAL
+297 LVRFTADTAL

-439 NLPETLPEKNC
+439 NLPETLPEENC

-463 IIGDAAAVKVAY
+463 IIGDVAAVKVAY

-547 GNKLTAPTEEPTK
+547 GNKLT
-560 TKEGYTVTFDG
+560 
-571 WYNGDKKWD
+571 
-580 FANDTVTGNLTLIAK
+580 
-595 FNETAITYNAKLT
+595 
-608 LGDGTEK
+608 
-615 DVSYTIENRA
+615 
-625 EKLAEAKALLSENNA
+625 
-640 QYAYTNDLPTE
+640 
-651 LPLENGRTYTETRT
+651 
-665 LNEYDV
+665 
-671 KIGES
+671 
-676 ATVKV
+676 
-681 AYGNKL
+681 
-687 TKPETD
+687 KPETD
-693 PTKDMTADKVY
+693 PTKDMTVDKVY
-704 AFDGWYNG
+704 TFDGWYNG

-782 TEITG
+782 TEITE
-787 LTVTGDVNITITY
+787 LTVTGDVNITISY

>member
-1 MGGKNMSK
+1 MSK

-25 GITALTVTG
+25 GITALTVMG
-34 NAGVTTAR
+34 NAGVTTAY
-42 AAEPTGV
+42 AADEPTGV
-49 DATIDSIHARATN
+49 DATIDSIHARASTA
-62 GDFLVYVE
+62 DFLVYVE

-80 GYVGAADGILI
+80 GLVGEADGILI
-91 DGAPASATSGYFRF
+91 DGQPASATSGYFRF

-112 MTMSFDLFPEDRTV
+112 MTMSFNLFPEDRTV

-136 GEIKLN
+136 GNVKLN

-168 DSGAQDNRSRYL
+168 DSGAQDNFSRYL

-226 VNYSYFGEGITSCSQ
+226 VNYSYFGDGITSCSQ

-266 AYVYLGNVKSEKI
+266 AYVYLGNVKGEKI
-279 LKEIALTG
+279 LKDIALTG

-319 ALTVGETKTEGW
+319 ALTAGETKTEGW
-331 SYVCENGGVALTID
+331 AYVCENGGVALTID
-345 FDNVPANYGG
+345 FDNIPANYGG

-439 NLPETLPEKNC
+439 NLPETLPEENC

-547 GNKLTAPTEEPTK
+547 GNKLT
-560 TKEGYTVTFDG
+560 
-571 WYNGDKKWD
+571 
-580 FANDTVTGNLTLIAK
+580 
-595 FNETAITYNAKLT
+595 
-608 LGDGTEK
+608 
-615 DVSYTIENRA
+615 
-625 EKLAEAKALLSENNA
+625 
-640 QYAYTNDLPTE
+640 
-651 LPLENGRTYTETRT
+651 
-665 LNEYDV
+665 
-671 KIGES
+671 
-676 ATVKV
+676 
-681 AYGNKL
+681 
-687 TKPETD
+687 KPETD
-693 PTKDMTADKVY
+693 PTKDMTVDKVY
-704 AFDGWYNG
+704 TFDGWYNG

-782 TEITG
+782 TEITE

>member
-1 MGGKNMSK
+1 MSK

-25 GITALTVTG
+25 GITALTVMG
-34 NAGVTTAR
+34 NAGVTTAY
-42 AAEPTGV
+42 AADEPTGV
-49 DATIDSIHARATN
+49 DATIVSIHARAATA
-62 GDFLVYVE
+62 DFLVYVE

-80 GYVGAADGILI
+80 GLVGAADGILI
-91 DGAPASATSGYFRF
+91 DGQPASATSGYFRF
-105 GETSQIA
+105 DGTSQIA
-112 MTMSFDLFPEDRTV
+112 MTMSFNLFPEDRTV

-136 GEIKLN
+136 GNVKLN

-168 DSGAQDNRSRYL
+168 DSGAQDNLSRYL

-266 AYVYLGNVKSEKI
+266 AYVYLGNVKGEKI
-279 LKEIALTG
+279 LKDIALTG

-307 EGDAFSLSYGSV
+307 EGDAFSLRYGSV

-331 SYVCENGGVALTID
+331 AYVCENGGVALTID
-345 FDNVPANYGG
+345 FHNVPANYGG

-365 SGATGGYIKITNNYS
+365 SGETGGYIKITNNYS

-439 NLPETLPEKNC
+439 NLPETLPEENC

-532 DVKFGEDATATKAAY
+532 DVKFGEADAA
-547 GNKLTAPTEEPTK
+547 
-560 TKEGYTVTFDG
+560 
-571 WYNGDKKWD
+571 
-580 FANDTVTGNLTLIAK
+580 
-595 FNETAITYNAKLT
+595 
-608 LGDGTEK
+608 
-615 DVSYTIENRA
+615 
-625 EKLAEAKALLSENNA
+625 
-640 QYAYTNDLPTE
+640 
-651 LPLENGRTYTETRT
+651 
-665 LNEYDV
+665 
-671 KIGES
+671 
-676 ATVKV
+676 KV
-681 AYGNKL
+681 AYGSKL
-687 TKPETD
+687 TRPAD
-693 PTKDMTADKVY
+693 PTKDMTVDKVY
-704 AFDGWYNG
+704 TFDGWYNG

-759 YNGTVDFSAYAEDGY
+759 YNGRVDFSAYAEDGY

-782 TEITG
+782 TEING
-787 LTVTGDVNITITY
+787 LTVTGDANITVTY

>member
-25 GITALTVTG
+25 GITALTVMG
-34 NAGVTTAR
+34 NAGVTTAY
-42 AAEPTGV
+42 AADEPTGV
-49 DATIDSIHARATN
+49 DATIDSIHARAAN
-62 GDFLVYVE
+62 DDFLVYVE

-91 DGAPASATSGYFRF
+91 DGQPASATSGYYRF

-112 MTMSFDLFPEDRTV
+112 MTISFDLFPEDRTV

-136 GEIKLN
+136 GDIKLN

-168 DSGAQDNRSRYL
+168 DSGAQDDLSRYL

-226 VNYSYFGEGITSCSQ
+226 VNYSYFGDGITSCSQ

-266 AYVYLGNVKSEKI
+266 AYVYLGNVKGEKI
-279 LKEIALTG
+279 LKDIALTG
-287 VEAAQRASDW
+287 VKAAQRASDW

-331 SYVCENGGVALTID
+331 AYVCENGGMALTID

-439 NLPETLPEKNC
+439 NLPETLPEENC

-547 GNKLTAPTEEPTK
+547 GNKLT
-560 TKEGYTVTFDG
+560 
-571 WYNGDKKWD
+571 
-580 FANDTVTGNLTLIAK
+580 
-595 FNETAITYNAKLT
+595 
-608 LGDGTEK
+608 
-615 DVSYTIENRA
+615 
-625 EKLAEAKALLSENNA
+625 
-640 QYAYTNDLPTE
+640 
-651 LPLENGRTYTETRT
+651 
-665 LNEYDV
+665 
-671 KIGES
+671 
-676 ATVKV
+676 
-681 AYGNKL
+681 
-687 TKPETD
+687 KPETD
-693 PTKDMTADKVY
+693 PTKDMTVDKVY
-704 AFDGWYNG
+704 TFDGWYNG

-759 YNGTVDFSAYAEDGY
+759 YNGRVDFSAYAEDGY

-782 TEITG
+782 TEING
-787 LTVTGDVNITITY
+787 LTVTGDANITVTY

>member
-25 GITALTVTG
+25 GITALTVMG
-34 NAGVTTAR
+34 NAGVTTAY
-42 AAEPTGV
+42 AADEPTGV
-49 DATIDSIHARATN
+49 DATIDSIHARAAN
-62 GDFLVYVE
+62 DDFLVYVE

-91 DGAPASATSGYFRF
+91 DGQPASATSGYYRF

-157 TSEERTIYWDN
+157 TSEERTIYWDI
-168 DSGAQDNRSRYL
+168 DSGAQDNHSRYL

-185 KGQVDT
+185 KGQVDM
-191 SDGALKAETNRI
+191 SENALKKETNRI
-203 LIDGKAVN
+203 LIDGKSVN

-226 VNYSYFGEGITSCSQ
+226 VNYSYFGDGITSCSQ

-266 AYVYLGNVKSEKI
+266 AYVYLGNVNGEKI
-279 LKEIALTG
+279 LKDIALTG

-419 TALKAAING
+419 TALKAVING

-439 NLPETLPEKNC
+439 NLPETLPEENC

-547 GNKLTAPTEEPTK
+547 GNKLT
-560 TKEGYTVTFDG
+560 
-571 WYNGDKKWD
+571 
-580 FANDTVTGNLTLIAK
+580 
-595 FNETAITYNAKLT
+595 
-608 LGDGTEK
+608 
-615 DVSYTIENRA
+615 
-625 EKLAEAKALLSENNA
+625 
-640 QYAYTNDLPTE
+640 
-651 LPLENGRTYTETRT
+651 
-665 LNEYDV
+665 
-671 KIGES
+671 
-676 ATVKV
+676 
-681 AYGNKL
+681 
-687 TKPETD
+687 KPETD

-704 AFDGWYNG
+704 TFDGWYNG

-782 TEITG
+782 TEITE
-787 LTVTGDVNITITY
+787 LTVTGDVNIAITY

>member
-1 MGGKNMSK
+1 MSK

-25 GITALTVTG
+25 GITALTVMG

-49 DATIDSIHARATN
+49 DATIVSIHASAAY

-80 GYVGAADGILI
+80 GLVGEADGILI
-91 DGAPASATSGYFRF
+91 DGQPASATSDYFRF
-105 GETSQIA
+105 DETSQIA
-112 MTMSFDLFPEDRTV
+112 MTMSFNLFPEDRTV

-136 GEIKLN
+136 GNVKLN

-168 DSGAQDNRSRYL
+168 GSGAQDNLSRYL

-211 VEYTYGGGNTEYAAL
+211 VEYTHGGGNTEYGAL

-266 AYVYLGNVKSEKI
+266 AYVYLGHVKGEKI
-279 LKEIALTG
+279 LKDIALTG
-287 VEAAQRASDW
+287 VEAAQRPSDW

-331 SYVCENGGVALTID
+331 AYVCENGGVALTID

-365 SGATGGYIKITNNYS
+365 SGATGGCIKITNNYS

-439 NLPETLPEKNC
+439 NLPETLPEENC

-496 TFDGWYNGDKK
+496 T
-507 WDFETDT
+507 
-514 VQGDT
+514 
-519 TLVAR
+519 
-524 FNESAREY
+524 
-532 DVKFGEDATATKAAY
+532 
-547 GNKLTAPTEEPTK
+547 
-560 TKEGYTVTFDG
+560 
-571 WYNGDKKWD
+571 
-580 FANDTVTGNLTLIAK
+580 
-595 FNETAITYNAKLT
+595 
-608 LGDGTEK
+608 
-615 DVSYTIENRA
+615 
-625 EKLAEAKALLSENNA
+625 
-640 QYAYTNDLPTE
+640 
-651 LPLENGRTYTETRT
+651 
-665 LNEYDV
+665 
-671 KIGES
+671 
-676 ATVKV
+676 
-681 AYGNKL
+681 
-687 TKPETD
+687 
-693 PTKDMTADKVY
+693 
-704 AFDGWYNG
+704 FDGWYNG

-759 YNGTVDFSAYAEDGY
+759 YNGRVDFSAYAEDGY

-782 TEITG
+782 TEITE

>member
-25 GITALTVTG
+25 GITALTVMG
-34 NAGVTTAR
+34 NAGVTTAY
-42 AAEPTGV
+42 AADEPTGV
-49 DATIDSIHARATN
+49 DATIDSIHARAAN
-62 GDFLVYVE
+62 DDFLVYVE

-91 DGAPASATSGYFRF
+91 DGQPASATSGYYRF

-112 MTMSFDLFPEDRTV
+112 MTISFDLFPEDRTV

-136 GEIKLN
+136 GDIKLN

-168 DSGAQDNRSRYL
+168 DSGAQDNLSRYL

-191 SDGALKAETNRI
+191 SENALKKETNRI
-203 LIDGKAVN
+203 LIDGKSVN

-266 AYVYLGNVKSEKI
+266 AYVYLGNVKGEKI
-279 LKEIALTG
+279 LKDIALTG
-287 VEAAQRASDW
+287 VEAAQRTSDW

-331 SYVCENGGVALTID
+331 AYVCENGGMALTID

-411 VLDREAKL
+411 VFDREAKL

-439 NLPETLPEKNC
+439 NLPETLPEENC

-547 GNKLTAPTEEPTK
+547 GNKLT
-560 TKEGYTVTFDG
+560 
-571 WYNGDKKWD
+571 
-580 FANDTVTGNLTLIAK
+580 
-595 FNETAITYNAKLT
+595 
-608 LGDGTEK
+608 
-615 DVSYTIENRA
+615 
-625 EKLAEAKALLSENNA
+625 
-640 QYAYTNDLPTE
+640 
-651 LPLENGRTYTETRT
+651 
-665 LNEYDV
+665 
-671 KIGES
+671 
-676 ATVKV
+676 
-681 AYGNKL
+681 
-687 TKPETD
+687 KPETD
-693 PTKDMTADKVY
+693 PTKDMTVDKVY
-704 AFDGWYNG
+704 TFDGWYNG

-759 YNGTVDFSAYAEDGY
+759 YNGRVDFSAYAEDGY

-782 TEITG
+782 TEITE

>member
-34 NAGVTTAR
+34 NAGVTTAY
-42 AAEPTGV
+42 AADEPTGV
-49 DATIDSIHARATN
+49 DATIDSIHARAAN
-62 GDFLVYVE
+62 DDFLVYVE

-136 GEIKLN
+136 GNVKLN

-168 DSGAQDNRSRYL
+168 DSGAQDGSSRYL

-191 SDGALKAETNRI
+191 SENALKKETNRI

-439 NLPETLPEKNC
+439 NLPETLPEENC

-463 IIGDAAAVKVAY
+463 IIGDAVAVKVAY

-496 TFDGWYNGDKK
+496 TF
-507 WDFETDT
+507 
-514 VQGDT
+514 
-519 TLVAR
+519 A
-524 FNESAREY
+524 
-532 DVKFGEDATATKAAY
+532 
-547 GNKLTAPTEEPTK
+547 
-560 TKEGYTVTFDG
+560 
-571 WYNGDKKWD
+571 
-580 FANDTVTGNLTLIAK
+580 
-595 FNETAITYNAKLT
+595 
-608 LGDGTEK
+608 
-615 DVSYTIENRA
+615 
-625 EKLAEAKALLSENNA
+625 
-640 QYAYTNDLPTE
+640 
-651 LPLENGRTYTETRT
+651 
-665 LNEYDV
+665 
-671 KIGES
+671 
-676 ATVKV
+676 
-681 AYGNKL
+681 
-687 TKPETD
+687 
-693 PTKDMTADKVY
+693 
-704 AFDGWYNG
+704 GWYNG
-712 ETKWNFDADTV
+712 ETKWNFDTDTV

-759 YNGTVDFSAYAEDGY
+759 YNGRVDFSAYAEDGY

-782 TEITG
+782 TEING

>member
-1 MGGKNMSK
+1 MSK

-25 GITALTVTG
+25 WITALTVTG

-70 TNDVNWSSKD
+70 TNDVNWSSAD
-80 GYVGAADGILI
+80 GYAGAADGILI
-91 DGAPASATSGYFRF
+91 DGQPASATSGYFRF
-105 GETSQIA
+105 GETSKIA

-136 GEIKLN
+136 GNVKLN

-151 HNGATT
+151 HNGAST

-168 DSGAQDNRSRYL
+168 DSGAQDGSSRYL

-191 SDGALKAETNRI
+191 SENALKKETNRI
-203 LIDGKAVN
+203 LIDGKSVN

-287 VEAAQRASDW
+287 VEAAQRTSDW
-297 LVRFTTDTAL
+297 LVRFTVDKAL
-307 EGDAFSLSYGSV
+307 ADDAFSLSYGSV
-319 ALTVGETKTEGW
+319 ALTAGETKTEGW
-331 SYVCENGGVALTID
+331 AYVCENGGMALTID
-345 FDNVPANYGG
+345 FDNVPADFGG

-411 VLDREAKL
+411 VLDRNAKL
-419 TALKAAING
+419 TSLKAAVND

-439 NLPETLPEKNC
+439 KLPETLPEENC
-450 SYAVTVKPIEYDV
+450 SYQVTVKPIEYDV

-475 GEKLTKP
+475 GSKLTKP

-496 TFDGWYNGDKK
+496 TFDGWYNGDTK
-507 WDFETDT
+507 WNFETDT
-514 VQGDT
+514 VSGDT
-519 TLVAR
+519 TLVAK
-524 FNESAREY
+524 FTDSAREY
-532 DVKFGEDATATKAAY
+532 DVKFGEADAA
-547 GNKLTAPTEEPTK
+547 
-560 TKEGYTVTFDG
+560 
-571 WYNGDKKWD
+571 
-580 FANDTVTGNLTLIAK
+580 
-595 FNETAITYNAKLT
+595 
-608 LGDGTEK
+608 
-615 DVSYTIENRA
+615 
-625 EKLAEAKALLSENNA
+625 
-640 QYAYTNDLPTE
+640 
-651 LPLENGRTYTETRT
+651 
-665 LNEYDV
+665 
-671 KIGES
+671 
-676 ATVKV
+676 KV
-681 AYGNKL
+681 AYGSKL
-687 TKPETD
+687 TRPAD

-704 AFDGWYNG
+704 TFDGWYNG

-759 YNGTVDFSAYAEDGY
+759 YNGRVDFSAYAEDGY

-782 TEITG
+782 TEITE
-787 LTVTGDVNITITY
+787 LTVTGDVNITVTY

-824 LGFAAVVFKK
+824 LGFAAVVFRK

>member
-1 MGGKNMSK
+1 MSK

-70 TNDVNWSSKD
+70 TNDVNWSSAD
-80 GYVGAADGILI
+80 GYAGAADGILI

-112 MTMSFDLFPEDRTV
+112 VTMSFDLFPEDRTV

-136 GEIKLN
+136 GNVKLN

-151 HNGATT
+151 HNGAST

-168 DSGAQDNRSRYL
+168 DSGAQDGSSRYL

-191 SDGALKAETNRI
+191 SENALKKETNRI
-203 LIDGKAVN
+203 LIDGKSVN

-287 VEAAQRASDW
+287 VEAAQRTSDW
-297 LVRFTTDTAL
+297 LVRFTADKAL
-307 EGDAFSLSYGSV
+307 AGDAFSLSYGSV
-319 ALTVGETKTEGW
+319 ALTAGETKTEGW
-331 SYVCENGGVALTID
+331 AYVCENGGMALTID
-345 FDNVPANYGG
+345 FDNVHADFGG
-355 RVSVA
+355 RVTVA

-392 TYTVE
+392 TYTAE

-411 VLDREAKL
+411 VLDRDAKL
-419 TALKAAING
+419 TSLKAAVND

-439 NLPETLPEKNC
+439 KLPETLPEENC
-450 SYAVTVKPIEYDV
+450 SYQVTVKPIEYDV

-475 GEKLTKP
+475 GSKLTKP
-482 ESDPTKDMTVDKVY
+482 ETDPTKDMTVDKVY
-496 TFDGWYNGDKK
+496 TFDGWYNGDTK
-507 WDFETDT
+507 WNFETDT
-514 VQGDT
+514 VRGDT

-524 FNESAREY
+524 FTDSAREY
-532 DVKFGEDATATKAAY
+532 DVKFGEADAAKVAY
-547 GNKLTAPTEEPTK
+547 GSKLTAPTEEPSE
-560 TKEGYTVTFDG
+560 TKEGYNVTFDG

-580 FANDTVTGNLTLIAK
+580 FANDVVTGNLTLVAK
-595 FNETAITYNAKLT
+595 FNETVITYTAELT
-608 LGDGTEK
+608 LGDGTKK
-615 DVSYTIENRA
+615 DISYTVENRT
-625 EKLAEAKALLSENNA
+625 EKLAEAKKLLGA
-640 QYAYTNDLPTE
+640 DDDQYTYTNDLPTE
-651 LPLENGRTYTETRT
+651 LPLENGKTYTETRT
-665 LNEYDV
+665 VNEYDV
-671 KIGES
+671 KFGE
-676 ATVKV
+676 AAAAKV
-681 AYGNKL
+681 AYGSKL
-687 TKPETD
+687 TRPAD

-704 AFDGWYNG
+704 TFDGWYVG
-712 ETKWNFDADTV
+712 DTKWDFDADTV

-728 LVAKFTE
+728 LVAKFNE
-735 TARKYTVTITFVG
+735 TARKYAVTITFVG
-748 LEKDEVTLQVE
+748 LEKDEVVLQVE

-774 NMTIKNGE
+774 NMTVKNGE
-782 TEITG
+782 NEIG
-787 LTVTGDVNITITY
+787 ELTVTGDANITVTY

-805 AAKKGCGGSVGGL
+805 ASKKGCGGSVGSI

-824 LGFAAVVFKK
+824 LGFAAVVFRK

>member
-1 MGGKNMSK
+1 MSK

-70 TNDVNWSSKD
+70 TNDVNWSSAD
-80 GYVGAADGILI
+80 GYAGAADGILI

-105 GETSQIA
+105 GETSKIA

-126 LVQIPAGTVF
+126 LVQIPVGTVF
-136 GEIKLN
+136 GNVKLN

-151 HNGATT
+151 HNGAST

-168 DSGAQDNRSRYL
+168 DSGAQDGSSRYL

-191 SDGALKAETNRI
+191 SENALKKETNRI
-203 LIDGKAVN
+203 LIDGKSVN

-279 LKEIALTG
+279 LKEIVLTG
-287 VEAAQRASDW
+287 VEAAQRTSDW
-297 LVRFTTDTAL
+297 LVRFTADKAL
-307 EGDAFSLSYGSV
+307 AGDAFSLSYGSV
-319 ALTVGETKTEGW
+319 ALTAGETKTEGW
-331 SYVCENGGVALTID
+331 AYVCENGGMALTID
-345 FDNVPANYGG
+345 FDNVPADFGG
-355 RVSVA
+355 RVTVA

-380 FILLNGTAHEDK
+380 FILLNGTAHKDK
-392 TYTVE
+392 TYTAE

-411 VLDREAKL
+411 VLDRNAKL
-419 TALKAAING
+419 TSLKAAVND

-439 NLPETLPEKNC
+439 KLPETLPEENC
-450 SYAVTVKPIEYDV
+450 SYQVTVKPIEYDV

-475 GEKLTKP
+475 GSKLTKP
-482 ESDPTKDMTVDKVY
+482 ETDPTKDMTVDKVY
-496 TFDGWYNGDKK
+496 TFDGWYNGDTK
-507 WDFETDT
+507 WNFETDT
-514 VQGDT
+514 VRGDT

-524 FNESAREY
+524 FTDSAREY
-532 DVKFGEDATATKAAY
+532 DVKFGEADAAKVAY
-547 GNKLTAPTEEPTK
+547 GSKLTAPTEEPSE
-560 TKEGYTVTFDG
+560 TKEGYNVTFDG

-580 FANDTVTGNLTLIAK
+580 FANDVVTGNLTLVAK
-595 FNETAITYNAKLT
+595 FNETVITYTAELT
-608 LGDGTEK
+608 LGDGTKK
-615 DVSYTIENRA
+615 DISYTVENRT
-625 EKLAEAKALLSENNA
+625 EKLAEAKKLLGA
-640 QYAYTNDLPTE
+640 DDDQYTYTNDLPIE
-651 LPLENGRTYTETRT
+651 LPLENGKTYTETRT
-665 LNEYDV
+665 INEYDV

-693 PTKDMTADKVY
+693 PTKDMTVDKVY
-704 AFDGWYNG
+704 TFDGWYNG

-748 LEKDEVTLQVE
+748 LEKDEVVLQVE

-774 NMTIKNGE
+774 NMTVKNGE
-782 TEITG
+782 NEIG
-787 LTVTGDVNITITY
+787 ELTVTGDVNITVTY

-824 LGFAAVVFKK
+824 LGFAAVVFRK

>member
-1 MGGKNMSK
+1 MSK

-25 GITALTVTG
+25 GITALTVMG
-34 NAGVTTAR
+34 NAGVTTAY
-42 AAEPTGV
+42 AADEPTGV
-49 DATIDSIHARATN
+49 DATIDSIHARAAN
-62 GDFLVYVE
+62 DDFLVYVE
-70 TNDVNWSSKD
+70 TNDVNWSSAN
-80 GYVGAADGILI
+80 GYAGEADGILI

-112 MTMSFDLFPEDRTV
+112 MTMSFDLFPKDRTV

-168 DSGAQDNRSRYL
+168 DSGAQDNLSRYL

-226 VNYSYFGEGITSCSQ
+226 VNYSYFGDGITSCSQ

-266 AYVYLGNVKSEKI
+266 AYVYLGNVKGEKI
-279 LKEIALTG
+279 LKDIALTG

-331 SYVCENGGVALTID
+331 AYVCENGGVALTID

-439 NLPETLPEKNC
+439 NLPETLPEENC
-450 SYAVTVKPIEYDV
+450 SYQVTVKPIEYDV

-547 GNKLTAPTEEPTK
+547 GNKLT
-560 TKEGYTVTFDG
+560 
-571 WYNGDKKWD
+571 
-580 FANDTVTGNLTLIAK
+580 
-595 FNETAITYNAKLT
+595 
-608 LGDGTEK
+608 
-615 DVSYTIENRA
+615 
-625 EKLAEAKALLSENNA
+625 
-640 QYAYTNDLPTE
+640 
-651 LPLENGRTYTETRT
+651 
-665 LNEYDV
+665 
-671 KIGES
+671 
-676 ATVKV
+676 
-681 AYGNKL
+681 
-687 TKPETD
+687 KPESD
-693 PTKDMTADKVY
+693 PTKDMTVDKVY
-704 AFDGWYNG
+704 TFDGWYNG
-712 ETKWNFDADTV
+712 ETKWNFDTDTV

-759 YNGTVDFSAYAEDGY
+759 YNGRVDFSAYAEDGY

-782 TEITG
+782 TEITE